1 MSFADGSPLAFI
13 LAAVIAAVALLAV
26 GLYLA
31 HSRLGAGKP
40 DIASATLHG
49 AGPFTLTV
57 AAPPA
62 GPVDLFI
69 RYAVAFPFFKPSG
82 GPTSRTFGLIVELVA
97 DGQVLTFGHG
107 GTHPA
112 GLLEFEGLAH
122 YMTSFRPGN
131 LGITDRGRRLAWRRS
146 AEGSSFARRP
156 VAGPFDALPPVSGS
170 CLRPRTLPAQR
181 RADLPPRE
189 MRPAASAGWAAW
201 MRTAD
206 LRLNDACDAGAVGC
220 GDWWYPFVVP
230 RRDER

>member
-13 LAAVIAAVALLAV
+13 LAAVIAAAALLAV

-40 DIASATLHG
+40 VIASATLHG

-62 GPVDLFI
+62 GSADLFI

-82 GPTSRTFGLIVELVA
+82 GPTSRTFGLIVELAA

-107 GTHPA
+107 GTHPP

-122 YMTSFRPGN
+122 YTFRPGN
-131 LGITDRGRRLAWRRS
+131 AGEPTRYTASVLVKSFSSCPRALSGVVRT
-146 AEGSSFARRP
+146 AEGTTLAT
-156 VAGPFDALPPVSGS
+156 ATLT
-170 CLRPRTLPAQR
+170 LR
-181 RADLPPRE
+181 
-189 MRPAASAGWAAW
+189 
-201 MRTAD
+201 
-206 LRLNDACDAGAVGC
+206 
-220 GDWWYPFVVP
+220 
-230 RRDER
+230 

>member
-131 LGITDRGRRLAWRRS
+131 PGEPTRYTASVLVKS
-146 AEGSSFARRP
+146 FSS
-156 VAGPFDALPPVSGS
+156 
-170 CLRPRTLPAQR
+170 CPRTL
-181 RADLPPRE
+181 
-189 MRPAASAGWAAW
+189 SGVV
-201 MRTAD
+201 RTAEGTTLATATLT
-206 LRLNDACDAGAVGC
+206 LR
-220 GDWWYPFVVP
+220 
-230 RRDER
+230 